1 MLLLSWVIFSCFNS
15 FFYASLITASLTSPS
30 MTKPI
35 ESLKEIVDSG
45 LPYKLVFIDPV
56 EESSWRMSSDQ
67 NIRLHFIT
75 EKKNEKN
82 FHRNLLTDE
91 NVEKFPDFNPALIVG
106 FVAEVAAREAVMVTY
121 SIEVGW
127 EVQINWT
134 DPAGNRM
141 VQTKLRLKQI

>member
-1 MLLLSWVIFSCFNS
+1 
-15 FFYASLITASLTSPS
+15 
-30 MTKPI
+30 
-35 ESLKEIVDSG
+35 
-45 LPYKLVFIDPV
+45 
-56 EESSWRMSSDQ
+56 MSSDQ
-67 NIRLHFIT
+67 NIRLHFMK

-82 FHRNLLTDE
+82 FHRNLITDE

-121 SIEVGW
+121 SNEVGW